1 MNWKRNIQVLDLDPD
16 IRLELV
22 CRKCKKLRW
31 LTGKELLKRQTA
43 KFLYL
48 EDIERR
54 ARCRQR
60 GCRGTMR
67 MAMPGEGETSG
78 FIGGIA

>member
-1 MNWKRNIQVLDLDPD
+1 MNWKRNIQVLDLELD

-22 CRKCKKLRW
+22 CRKCGKLRW
-31 LTGKELLKRQTA
+31 LTGQELLERQSA

-48 EDIERR
+48 EDVERR

-60 GCRGTMR
+60 GCGGTMR

-78 FIGGIA
+78 FVGGIA

>member
-1 MNWKRNIQVLDLDPD
+1 M
-16 IRLELV
+16 
-22 CRKCKKLRW
+22 
-31 LTGKELLKRQTA
+31 TGKELLSRQSA

-60 GCRGTMR
+60 GCGGLVR
-67 MAMPGEGETSG
+67 MAMLGEGETTG